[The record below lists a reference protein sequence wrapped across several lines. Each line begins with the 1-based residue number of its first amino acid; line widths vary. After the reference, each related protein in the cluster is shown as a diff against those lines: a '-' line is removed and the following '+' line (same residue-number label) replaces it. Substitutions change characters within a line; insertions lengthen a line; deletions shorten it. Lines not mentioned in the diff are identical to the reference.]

1 MAIKV
6 RNAFAFDIED
16 DYEAPD
22 QVGTD
27 DTVSLNVCAT
37 PLILRD
43 KPGGDILE
51 SFAAP
56 ENVIDHTSAYGDA
69 SSRSERGG

>member
-1 MAIKV
+1 MIKV
-6 RNAFAFDIED
+6 RDAFAFDIED

-27 DTVSLNVCAT
+27 DTVSLNICAT
-37 PLILRD
+37 PLISRD
-43 KPGGDILE
+43 EHCGDIFE

-56 ENVIDHTSAYGDA
+56 ENVIDQTSACGDA